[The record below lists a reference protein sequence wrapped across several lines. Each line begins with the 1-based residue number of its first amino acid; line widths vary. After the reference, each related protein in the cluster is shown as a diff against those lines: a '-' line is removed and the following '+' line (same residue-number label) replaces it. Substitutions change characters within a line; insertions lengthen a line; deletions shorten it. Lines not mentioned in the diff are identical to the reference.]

1 MTQEEEA
8 LFQKYNISGYSE
20 DKQIRE
26 VFRLPDDL

>member
-26 VFRLPDDL
+26 AEDLPDDL